1 MTRTCDLRFRK
12 PPSPEQLAP
21 VHPFQN
27 HRACSGVIP
36 GVNLQKSKIYML
48 FQLSMAERVGLSPPM
63 PKMRENRRKIRIP
76 KRPVEFC
83 DHRCVPPGRPIRASI
98 STDFEAFGD
107 VGVAQAKPIPKPE

>member
-48 FQLSMAERVGLSPPM
+48 FQLSMAERVGFEPTVRYPQVFHFLGVCVALLPRSRLSGPLVSSSFAAPLGIG
-63 PKMRENRRKIRIP
+63 PLLR
-76 KRPVEFC
+76 
-83 DHRCVPPGRPIRASI
+83 
-98 STDFEAFGD
+98 
-107 VGVAQAKPIPKPE
+107 VG